1 MRRVLTVKAWMS
13 SLLSATRDTTSK
25 KGDVPVACSG
35 GLVATAGDEV
45 PKSQQSSMEC
55 VPRGVGGRRRRRVGG
70 TRRWWRR
77 RSRSHRV
84 SDAACDSN
92 KQIYSG
98 SSYSVVRIT
107 RVICNRRAL
116 PLPRGNYFFGTF
128 HEPFLFLGV
137 LIFGRSLNCAGV
149 RLYHSYHHYLTVK
162 VRDSRVP
169 QRWNPWAE

>member
-1 MRRVLTVKAWMS
+1 MRRVVLTVKAWMS
-13 SLLSATRDTTSK
+13 SLLSATRDTS

-92 KQIYSG
+92 KQIYSEE
-98 SSYSVVRIT
+98 VRT
-107 RVICNRRAL
+107 VLYAL

-137 LIFGRSLNCAGV
+137 LIFGKSLNSAGV
-149 RLYHSYHHYLTVK
+149 RLCHSYHHYLTVK